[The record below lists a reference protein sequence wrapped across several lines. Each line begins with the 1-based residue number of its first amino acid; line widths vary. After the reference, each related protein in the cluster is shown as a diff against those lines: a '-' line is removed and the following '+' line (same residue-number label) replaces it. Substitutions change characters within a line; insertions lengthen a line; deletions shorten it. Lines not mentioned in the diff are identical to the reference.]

1 MIYTTRMLVDQYGTE
16 YSNPKTKIG
25 RLVKEG
31 TYIPII
37 RGLYETDP
45 HLDGKLLAD
54 VIYSPSYLSFDYA
67 LAFHGLIPERVE
79 AYTSATT
86 GKNRSKCYI
95 TPFGRYTYQDV
106 PRPAFIQCVR
116 FHTVGEY
123 TYWLAEPEK
132 ALCDKLYKLP
142 PITSVKAMGA
152 TLLDDL
158 RIYEEGLDSMDV
170 GDIVELSRLYGSR
183 NVSLFAKYMERRGH
197 R

>member
-1 MIYTTRMLVDQYGTE
+1 MICTTRMLMDRYGTE
-16 YSNPKTKIG
+16 YSNPKMKIG

-37 RGLYETDP
+37 RGLYETDTN
-45 HLDGKLLAD
+45 LDGKLLAD

-67 LAFHGLIPERVE
+67 LSFHGLIPERVE

-86 GKNRSKCYI
+86 GKKRSKYYI

-116 FHTVGEY
+116 FHAVGEY
-123 TYWLAEPEK
+123 TYWMAEPEK

-142 PITSVKAMGA
+142 PITSVKSMEV

-158 RIYEEGLDSMDV
+158 RIDEDGLDAMDL
-170 GDIVELSRLYGSR
+170 GDITELSGLYGSR
-183 NVSLFAKYMERRGH
+183 NVSLFAKYMKRRGH